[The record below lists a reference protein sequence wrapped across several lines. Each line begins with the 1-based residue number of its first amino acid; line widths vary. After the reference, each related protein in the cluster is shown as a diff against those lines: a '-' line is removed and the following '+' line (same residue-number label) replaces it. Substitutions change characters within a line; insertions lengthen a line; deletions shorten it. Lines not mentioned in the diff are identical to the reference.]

1 MDNKKNQDD
10 VRGFEEFIDAEA
22 DKSFLGKP
30 QGTKRETSFESFT
43 FLSNDGDRLMRVKNL
58 LSEKLPFVSKY
69 GQGEELLERQT
80 DEIADLRE
88 KIFTIS
94 DQKNSPYRRS
104 LGEIFDSYYKAA
116 DS

>member
-22 DKSFLGKP
+22 DKSFMGKP

-43 FLSNDGDRLMRVKNL
+43 FLSNDGERLNRVKNL
-58 LSEKLPFVSKY
+58 LSEKLPFLSKY
-69 GQGEELLERQT
+69 GQGEQLLERQKE
-80 DEIADLRE
+80 EIADLRE
-88 KIFTIS
+88 KIFTVS

-104 LGEIFDSYYKAA
+104 LAEIFDSFYRST